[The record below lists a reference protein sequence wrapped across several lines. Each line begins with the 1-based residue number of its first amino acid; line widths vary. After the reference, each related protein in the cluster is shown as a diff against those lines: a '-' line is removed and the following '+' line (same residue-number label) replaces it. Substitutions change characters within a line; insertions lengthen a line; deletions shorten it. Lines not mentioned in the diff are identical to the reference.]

1 MRNLGLFLKDA
12 WRLAVPYFRSEERW
26 SARGLLAAI
35 IVLNLSMVGMD
46 VIFNFWNGRFYDAL
60 QDKNWRAFINL
71 LLFYQR
77 TEKGGIMPGFIG
89 LAAVYILVAVY
100 RTYLNQWLQIRW
112 RRWMTERFLNEWL
125 GDRVYYR
132 ISLMHDPAYKG
143 TENPDQRIAE
153 DLRGFVGDTLSLSL
167 DLLSNVVS
175 LFSFIGILWS
185 LSGPLPIFG
194 FTIPGYM
201 VWVALIYAVLGTW
214 FTHLVGRPLAALN
227 FLQQRFEADF
237 RFALVRLRENVE
249 GVALYSGE
257 KEEHAS
263 ILTRFTNVVQNWWNI
278 MQRTKLLN
286 ALVAGYS

>member
-12 WRLAVPYFRSEERW
+12 WRLAVPHFRSEERW

-35 IVLNLSMVGMD
+35 IVRNLSMVGMD

-132 ISLMHDPAYKG
+132 NSLESFRA
-143 TENPDQRIAE
+143 TA
-153 DLRGFVGDTLSLSL
+153 DLRFHDTGLYGVGGV
-167 DLLSNVVS
+167 DLCRARH
-175 LFSFIGILWS
+175 
-185 LSGPLPIFG
+185 
-194 FTIPGYM
+194 M
-201 VWVALIYAVLGTW
+201 VHAS
-214 FTHLVGRPLAALN
+214 GRPAFGGAQLFAAAL
-227 FLQQRFEADF
+227 
-237 RFALVRLRENVE
+237 
-249 GVALYSGE
+249 
-257 KEEHAS
+257 
-263 ILTRFTNVVQNWWNI
+263 
-278 MQRTKLLN
+278 
-286 ALVAGYS
+286 